1 MDAGGQGR
9 GKCYEVGG
17 ANWQEGGGMQI
28 TEQNRSRARAWVS
41 ETKSTEGEFPDG
53 SIKLIDISRVIIYV
67 AASAIGKTFASV

>member
-28 TEQNRSRARAWVS
+28 TEQDEPMYGFRKQSPQKR
-41 ETKSTEGEFPDG
+41 K
-53 SIKLIDISRVIIYV
+53 I
-67 AASAIGKTFASV
+67 

>member
-28 TEQNRSRARAWVS
+28 TEQDRSRAHGFRKQS
-41 ETKSTEGEFPDG
+41 PQKRK
-53 SIKLIDISRVIIYV
+53 I
-67 AASAIGKTFASV
+67 

>member
-28 TEQNRSRARAWVS
+28 TEQDRSEAHAWVS
-41 ETKSTEGEFPDG
+41 ETKPTEAKDLT
-53 SIKLIDISRVIIYV
+53 KLHML
-67 AASAIGKTFASV
+67 G

>member
-28 TEQNRSRARAWVS
+28 TEQVRSRATWVS
-41 ETKSTEGEFPDG
+41 ETKSTEAKDLT
-53 SIKLIDISRVIIYV
+53 KLHML
-67 AASAIGKTFASV
+67 G

>member
-28 TEQNRSRARAWVS
+28 TEHGQEQSPCMGFGNKVHRSERFNEIAYAWLK
-41 ETKSTEGEFPDG
+41 E
-53 SIKLIDISRVIIYV
+53 KL
-67 AASAIGKTFASV
+67 T